1 MEEGK
6 GLFDPTA
13 PTPRRNVL
21 GFDSPPSPPF
31 ISCRQNPPRPKTRV
45 ATAKTLQPAPCALPT
60 PTTRA
65 RTMPTS
71 HHHTKCSCRRQRPC
85 QPVLGVSCPTTRLR
99 ARLPRLPWNRFFVSD
114 LRPVHHQLAPASSP
128 SHPFHAMLYCA
139 FYNACDSSPCHAFPC
154 SAYSLPCALL
164 CFLCHVA
171 VCACTPLLTPG

>member
-6 GLFDPTA
+6 GLLDPTA

-21 GFDSPPSPPF
+21 GFDWPPSPPF
-31 ISCRQNPPRPKTRV
+31 ISCRQNPPRPRTRV
-45 ATAKTLQPAPCALPT
+45 ATSKTLQSAPCALPT

-128 SHPFHAMLYCA
+128 SHPFHTMLYCA
-139 FYNACDSSPCHAFPC
+139 FCNASDSPPCHAFPC
-154 SAYSLPCALL
+154 SAYPLPYAFL
-164 CFLCHVA
+164 CFVCHVA
-171 VCACTPLLTPG
+171 VCTCTHLLTPG